1 MHGNLATTSRW
12 LVASCFIAKRLDRR
26 PPNLVMT
33 PTQGAD
39 SNDTMGTG
47 ILLRMKCI
55 QMVQVRP
62 QAHLCPKMLPDTV
75 YRAMIAHS
83 IMRAQL
89 LVHCAGTR
97 SLPKQGID
105 RGDHVTTTRR
115 AVSSYGRA
123 LHASTEGLLG

>member
-1 MHGNLATTSRW
+1 MML
-12 LVASCFIAKRLDRR
+12 
-26 PPNLVMT
+26 
-33 PTQGAD
+33 TQGAG

-47 ILLRMKCI
+47 ITLRMKCI

-62 QAHLCPKMLPDTV
+62 RARLCPQMLQDTV
-75 YRAMIAHS
+75 YRAVIAGSMI
-83 IMRAQL
+83 RAQV
-89 LVHCAGTR
+89 LVHCAGSR